1 MFARTLL
8 YIYVVLFA
16 LAMIMDKPVQLAVG
30 N

>member
-16 LAMIMDKPVQLAVG
+16 LAVIMDKPVQLAIG

>member
-16 LAMIMDKPVQLAVG
+16 LAMIMDKPVQLAIG